1 MARRVFSISYPTHGI
16 TVKYPQR
23 SENKINTYGR
33 SCRAGRKNIWLEVV
47 TSGSTKLSFGWFG
60 FKTASKSVLL
70 ERNLRVPEVDTLDS
84 HVAAAGSRLIAG
96 NLFT

>member
-1 MARRVFSISYPTHGI
+1 MARRVFSILYPTNGI
-16 TVKYPQR
+16 NVKYPQR

-47 TSGSTKLSFGWFG
+47 WQLSFGWFG

-84 HVAAAGSRLIAG
+84 HVAAAGSRLIAA